1 MGTLLDKSKQPDDEV
16 LKAVLGNTFKL
27 WNEIKSGI
35 VREFGTVTEEW
46 KFYGAKSGWTMKLL
60 LKKRNLFFLIPE
72 EGFFIT
78 GFVFG
83 DKAVAEIEKSGLPD
97 ALITDLVQAKKY
109 AEGRGLRMEVKDKKA
124 VNNVLKL
131 VAIKLN
137 N

>member
-1 MGTLLDKSKQPDDEV
+1 MGILLDKSKQPDDEV
-16 LKAVLGNTFKL
+16 LNAVLGNTFKL
-27 WNEIKSGI
+27 WNEIKTGI
-35 VREFGTVTEEW
+35 VKEFGTVTEEW

-83 DKAVAEIEKSGLPD
+83 DKAVAEIEKSSLPAD
-97 ALITDLVQAKKY
+97 IISELVQAKKY
-109 AEGRGLRMEVKDKKA
+109 AEGRGLRIEVKDKKT
-124 VNNVLKL
+124 VSNVLKL
-131 VAIKLN
+131 VTIKVN